1 MCDPKNDMNAFD
13 DYFELVTKAHIV
25 VAGMKTFSMKEAD
38 NRPVFPSDV
47 STETK
52 SAVIQSAVKAIL
64 SNFVDLS
71 FPAKSISKKRT
82 KSLDHVHE
90 YGKDV
95 LTMGLLF
102 LEFKDAIRE
111 GDGERVLRCWKFM
124 FLYFRTG
131 HTSYALEAF
140 SLLCHYHYLLPPR
153 YAEQLIWSHFVNT
166 HGHCGKNISADL
178 HMEHLN
184 RVCKDA
190 VTYLGANKTPNA
202 IVRIG
207 KAVGTI
213 SNIHSTTLMMSPELA
228 PLQEN
233 IVEDQMRMI

>member
-1 MCDPKNDMNAFD
+1 M
-13 DYFELVTKAHIV
+13 
-25 VAGMKTFSMKEAD
+25 
-38 NRPVFPSDV
+38 
-47 STETK
+47 
-52 SAVIQSAVKAIL
+52 
-64 SNFVDLS
+64 
-71 FPAKSISKKRT
+71 
-82 KSLDHVHE
+82 
-90 YGKDV
+90 
-95 LTMGLLF
+95 
-102 LEFKDAIRE
+102 
-111 GDGERVLRCWKFM
+111 
-124 FLYFRTG
+124 
-131 HTSYALEAF
+131 
-140 SLLCHYHYLLPPR
+140 
-153 YAEQLIWSHFVNT
+153 NT